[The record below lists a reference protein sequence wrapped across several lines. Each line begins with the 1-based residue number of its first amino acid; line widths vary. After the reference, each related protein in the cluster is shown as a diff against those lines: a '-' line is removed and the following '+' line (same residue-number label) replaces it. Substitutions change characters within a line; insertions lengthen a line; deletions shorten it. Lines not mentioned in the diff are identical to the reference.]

1 MNAFSFANKNVLV
14 TAGATIES
22 FDFHQYLSNHSD
34 GRLATA
40 LAGFMAHQ
48 GAFVTLVTAPVAV
61 TVQHP
66 RLKTIQVQ
74 SALEMDAVCC
84 RFFEQADIVV
94 MGADIPKY
102 RPDRVENA
110 RRSQENAMYLKLV
123 PNIDIAYEFGK
134 VKHAGQF
141 SVGFSFQD
149 EHTSDP
155 IKKMLHKNLNMSVTL
170 PEVINQDKSS
180 ELSGFSILFSNYRTT
195 SFPEMSFTEAA
206 RRIALE
212 IAQSCRE
219 MEKSVPV
226 REEINWNNRC
236 A

>member
-22 FDFHQYLSNHSD
+22 FDFHQYLSNHND

-48 GAFVTLVTAPVAV
+48 GAFVTLVTAPVPVA
-61 TVQHP
+61 VQHP

-123 PNIDIAYEFGK
+123 PNVDIAYEFGK

-155 IKKMLHKNLNMSVTL
+155 VKKLLHKNLNMSVTL
-170 PEVINQDKSS
+170 PEVINHDKSA
-180 ELSGFSILFSNYRTT
+180 ELAGFSIMHSNYRME
-195 SFPEMSFTEAA
+195 SFSEMTYTEAA
-206 RRIALE
+206 RRLGLE
-212 IAQSCRE
+212 IAQACLE

-226 REEINWNNRC
+226 RQESSWNNRC